1 MERTKPG
8 YKIQTW
14 RDQNLDINL
23 NMERSKPEY
32 KLEHGEIQNLDI
44 KSKHGEIK
52 TWI

>member
-23 NMERSKPEY
+23 NIERSKPGY
-32 KLEHGEIQNLDI
+32 KI
-44 KSKHGEIK
+44 SKHEEIK